1 MFILSLLS
9 DPIKALGFILG
20 LLIAITVHE
29 FMHAYVANYLGDP
42 TARSEGRLSLNPAK
56 HLDPFGTLLLLLVG
70 FGWGKPVPVNPSNF
84 KNPRLGELL
93 TSLSG
98 PLSNFVMAFI
108 FALLLRF
115 LPESSLIPLFGII
128 IYINLILCA
137 FNLLP
142 IPPLDGSKILWAVF
156 PSIDIVAF
164 ERIGVPI
171 LFGLFFLSY
180 LTGYSIIGAI
190 IFPIV
195 SFLAKVIGAGGIFY
209 P

>member
-20 LLIAITVHE
+20 LLIAITIHE
-29 FMHAYVANYLGDP
+29 FMHGFVADFLGDP
-42 TARSEGRLSLNPAK
+42 TARYQGRLSLNPAK

-70 FGWGKPVPVNPSNF
+70 FGWGKPVPINPSNF

-108 FALLLRF
+108 FALPLRF
-115 LPESSLIPLFGII
+115 LPESSLTPFFSII

-137 FNLLP
+137 FNILP

-156 PSIDIVAF
+156 PQIDIVAF
-164 ERIGVPI
+164 EKIGVPI
-171 LFGLFFLSY
+171 LFGLVFLSY
-180 LTGYSIIGAI
+180 LTNYPIFGAI
-190 IFPIV
+190 ILPVV
-195 SFLAKVIGAGGIFY
+195 SFLAKIIGAGGIF
-209 P
+209 